1 MQQNI
6 DSTKV
11 AQNLMASWQASGLK
25 EKLIFTFLILALFRL
40 GVQLPVYGI
49 DPQQFTN
56 IVGSAGGQN
65 LLGLL
70 DMFSGGALGKVSIFA
85 LGIGP
90 YITSSIIMQLLAV
103 VVPSLE
109 RAQKEDGEAG
119 RRKIQQYTR
128 LFAVG
133 LAFFQS
139 TIFALALYKVPSV
152 ILPGVE
158 PIMFFVGSI
167 VSLTAGAIIV
177 MWMGE
182 LITEKG
188 VGNGASLLIFAGI
201 IAGIPMYIKNTATLV
216 TGGGNAAA
224 FGLIA
229 LLAIFFATII
239 LIIVLHEA
247 ARKVPIVS
255 ARRQVGNKV
264 YGGQNTSIPFKLNPG
279 GVMPIIFAIAILLF
293 PATLMGVIGNEKVA
307 ESIPV
312 LTNSIAI
319 FGQQI
324 SISDVVKFFADIFN
338 ANNPIYYVIYFV
350 LIFGLT
356 FFYASIIPSMQPKEI
371 ANNLKKYGSAIPG
384 VKPGKPTADKLN
396 EILNRVMFIGAIALG
411 IIALVPT
418 VASGLTGITTF
429 QGLGSTSLIILV
441 GVALDFVNQIKTH
454 MLAKNYESF
463 LQQ

>member
-6 DSTKV
+6 DSTRV

-25 EKLIFTFLILALFRL
+25 QKLIFTFAIIALFRF
-40 GVQLPVYGI
+40 GAQLPIFGI
-49 DPQQFTN
+49 NNEVFQALASGN
-56 IVGSAGGQN
+56 N
-65 LLGLL
+65 LIGFL

-90 YITSSIIMQLLAV
+90 YITSSIIMQLMTV
-103 VVPSLE
+103 MIPSLE

-119 RRKIQQYTR
+119 RRKIQQITR
-128 LFAVG
+128 IFAVF
-133 LAFFQS
+133 LALFQS
-139 TIFALALYKVPSV
+139 IIFALALFK
-152 ILPGVE
+152 LPGAIV
-158 PIMFFVGSI
+158 PGVNPVMFFVGSA
-167 VSLTAGAIIV
+167 VSLTAGAMIV
-177 MWMGE
+177 MWLAE

-188 VGNGASLLIFAGI
+188 VGNGASLLIFVGI
-201 IAGIPMYIKNTATLV
+201 IAGIPLYCNRTATLV
-216 TGGGNAAA
+216 SQDPMLQLG
-224 FGLIA
+224 
-229 LLAIFFATII
+229 LLALMGIFLATII
-239 LIIVLHEA
+239 FIIVLHEA

-293 PATLMGVIGNEKVA
+293 PAT
-307 ESIPV
+307 V
-312 LTNSIAI
+312 LGFVQQMHIENVMLARIFEELNRVFSANSV
-319 FGQQI
+319 
-324 SISDVVKFFADIFN
+324 S
-338 ANNPIYYVIYFV
+338 YYVIYFV

-384 VKPGKPTADKLN
+384 VKPGKPTAEKLD
-396 EILNRVMFIGAIALG
+396 EILSRVMFIGAFALG
-411 IIALVPT
+411 VIALVPT
-418 VASGLTGITTF
+418 LTAKITNVTTF
-429 QGLGSTSLIILV
+429 QGIGATSLIILV